1 MSSQEG
7 VDRAGGRAAGCEV
20 TKGQVSADRR
30 PPAGGEVTLSG
41 LSTSDDHHKL
51 WEYQYYLSLMGETRP
66 GFS

>member
-41 LSTSDDHHKL
+41 L
-51 WEYQYYLSLMGETRP
+51 YV
-66 GFS
+66 